1 MCKLCESV
9 RISDPI
15 GTEEALNSFISMF
28 DIKEKITEN
37 VWFIVQLNPIDRLS
51 FDYIVIYTTEYAL
64 PRIKDRNVKSF
75 FLEPSLG
82 NNSFEKVD
90 PENYILRVE
99 NIKSILNNLE
109 NA

>member
-9 RISDPI
+9 RICDPI

-37 VWFIVQLNPIDRLS
+37 VWFIDQLNPIDRLS

-64 PRIKDRNVKSF
+64 SRIKDRNVKSF
-75 FLEPSLG
+75 FLEP
-82 NNSFEKVD
+82 
-90 PENYILRVE
+90 
-99 NIKSILNNLE
+99 
-109 NA
+109 

>member
-9 RISDPI
+9 RICDPI

-37 VWFIVQLNPIDRLS
+37 VWFIDQLNPIDTLS
-51 FDYIVIYTTEYAL
+51 VDYITIYANEYNCQEL
-64 PRIKDRNVKSF
+64 KIECSL
-75 FLEPSLG
+75 FLEYLFG
-82 NNSFEKVD
+82 NKSFEKVD